1 MLLFTI
7 FIISVLF
14 VVSYLIF
21 DKDLLAPPTV
31 VALVFLFACFCCFY
45 NEVNW
50 GLEFSYK
57 STELIVSGIIAT
69 MIGGIIGVCFS
80 NFPKLTSM
88 SFSHE
93 KSEPQEI
100 HVNSI
105 KTVTVIIFQIITL
118 VMLFIH
124 ISNLTGYTD
133 WMSAVARYRVLTGRL
148 ADVND
153 LSIRMPRLTR
163 NMVQTSMLIG
173 IIYAYIVGNNLIAS
187 RKKLSIN
194 WAPIFLCITTTFMQS
209 DRSNVIRL
217 WVVIL
222 VTAYTIHMR
231 KIGWRK
237 SRETKK
243 IIKVMVLS
251 IIAVGVVFVGAREI
265 VGRSSDL
272 DPLRYLTFY
281 GGSPI
286 AVLDQYWVNP
296 LPKPDIWGRKTF
308 FYLNES
314 LTALIRWPGNYS
326 FYSPMLKSPTGAHI
340 GNAPTALRD
349 PYVEFGYG
357 GFFFVMMVFG
367 LFYTAL
373 YCISRERKGKNPI
386 DFMLFI
392 YAYISYTFFMYF
404 YASFNTYISHVF
416 IKYIV
421 ELWLIRWALVGGK
434 FKQRVQVTFDEK
446 DRYQTYFYR

>member
-7 FIISVLF
+7 LIISVLF
-14 VVSYLIF
+14 IVSYLIF

-105 KTVTVIIFQIITL
+105 KTIIVIIFQIITL

-187 RKKLSIN
+187 RKKLSLN

-231 KIGWRK
+231 KVGWRK

-243 IIKVMVLS
+243 IIKVMALS

-272 DPLRYLTFY
+272 DPLAYVTFY
-281 GGSPI
+281 AGSPI
-286 AVLDQYWVNP
+286 AVLNQVWEKP
-296 LPKPDIWGRKTF
+296 IMKPDVFGQRIL
-308 FYLNES
+308 FYLNQS
-314 LTALIRWPGNYS
+314 TTALFGWPGAYN
-326 FYSPMLKSPTGAHI
+326 FYSPFFKSPSGAHI
-340 GNAPTALRD
+340 GNASTVFRTA
-349 PYVEFGYG
+349 YVEFGLV
-357 GFFFVMMVFG
+357 GFYVALICFGAFFTF
-367 LFYTAL
+367 L
-373 YCISRERKGKNPI
+373 YCRCRKKSGNSPI
-386 DFMLFI
+386 DFNLLI
-392 YAYISYTFFMYF
+392 YAYIAYVFFMYF
-404 YASFNTYISHVF
+404 YSAFFDFLSHVF
-416 IKYIV
+416 IKYII
-421 ELWLIRWALVGGK
+421 ELLFIRWALVGGH
-434 FKQRVQVTFDEK
+434 FKQRLHVTFGGK
-446 DRYQTYFYR
+446 DRHQNLPL